1 MLTNLDMSL
10 VMHRYLES
18 AVSFMKKKGYILPSL
33 VVLNK
38 GVPLD
43 LEVSHRAVLEVASN
57 MDESDLIT
65 PDEDEIY
72 EYGIAFKLNKNY
84 RDEFLLEVAKKV
96 AKDSQP
102 DAIGAISA
110 CLYRDFSEDNLPLEV
125 DIQKDTEAIR
135 VLSLSYFLKG
145 DPTPNFM
152 VLPYTKRAIEN
163 PGWGE
168 DAFAIHTIST
178 SWNTGIDANDVIMS
192 YPYL

>member
-10 VMHRYLES
+10 VMHRYLGS

-38 GVPLD
+38 GTPLD
-43 LEVSHRAVLEVASN
+43 LEVSHRGVLEVASST
-57 MDESDLIT
+57 DDGDIVT
-65 PDEDEIY
+65 PDDSEIF

-84 RDEFLLEVAKKV
+84 RDEYLLEVAQKI
-96 AKDSQP
+96 AKDCQP

-110 CLYRDFSEDNLPLEV
+110 CLYRDFSEGNLPREV

-152 VLPYTKRAIEN
+152 VLPYTKRAIED

-178 SWNTGIDANDVIMS
+178 SWNTGIDAKDLIMS
-192 YPYL
+192 YPY